1 MRQAQYRQ
9 HETRPLWLSD
19 PMMSAEKR
27 PQSLNAFPYARIR
40 DQLKTGDLV
49 LFSGRTIAA
58 RLVRAC
64 TGSRWSHI
72 GMVVRLPEFAD
83 TPLLWEATRA
93 SKVPDIHRGQF
104 FDGVQLVP
112 LDAKV
117 ASYPGE
123 VAVRRLI
130 GVDSS
135 RERRERIEALLEE
148 WSDKPYRNLVAK
160 NLKAWVSGHE
170 AVHISGGGGFC
181 SELVAEAYKQL
192 RLLPEGKPSIRYVPS
207 DFGPEAPL
215 SLLQGRLS
223 PAYLLSV

>member
-1 MRQAQYRQ
+1 
-9 HETRPLWLSD
+9 
-19 PMMSAEKR
+19 MMSAQKR
-27 PQSLNAFPYARIR
+27 PQSLNAFPYARVR

-58 RLVRAC
+58 RVVRAC

-72 GMVVRLPEFAD
+72 GLVVRLPEFAN

-93 SKVPDIHRGQF
+93 SKVADIHRGQF

-112 LDAKV
+112 LDDKV

-123 VAVRRLI
+123 IAVRRLI
-130 GVDSS
+130 GVDSN
-135 RERRERIEALLEE
+135 RERRERIETLIEE
-148 WSDKPYRNLVAK
+148 WSAKPYRNLVFK

-170 AVHISGGGGFC
+170 AVHISRGGFC
-181 SELVAEAYKQL
+181 SELVAEVYKQL
-192 RLLPEGKPSIRYVPS
+192 RLLPEDKPSIHYVPS
-207 DFGPEAPL
+207 DFGPEVPL
-215 SLLQGRLS
+215 PLLQGRLS